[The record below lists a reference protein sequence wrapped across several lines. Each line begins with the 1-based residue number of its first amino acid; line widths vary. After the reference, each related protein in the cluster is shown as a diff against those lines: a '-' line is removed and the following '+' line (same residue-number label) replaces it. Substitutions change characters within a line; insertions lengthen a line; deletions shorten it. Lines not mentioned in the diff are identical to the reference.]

1 MKPLDSL
8 ESNAVIEIYREGGIA
23 FIPKLS
29 GPRRVELSDMSDDKR
44 QQLCQLI
51 NQAMPYAQEKEN
63 AGRGDQRYFRLEI
76 YYASAETT
84 ASLVVIIPETQAP
97 EELVDLWKQA
107 PPDENH
113 ACE

>member
-29 GPRRVELSDMSDDKR
+29 GPRRIELSDMSDDKR

-63 AGRGDQRYFRLEI
+63 AGHGDQRYFRIEI
-76 YYASAETT
+76 YFASAEHS
-84 ASLVVIIPETQAP
+84 ASLVVIVPETEAP
-97 EELVDLWKQA
+97 EELVNLWKQA
-107 PPDENH
+107 RPEDHPSE
-113 ACE
+113 

>member
-8 ESNAVIEIYREGGIA
+8 ESNTVIEIYREGGVA

-29 GPRRVELSDMSDDKR
+29 GPRRVELSGMSDDKR
-44 QQLCQLI
+44 REICQLI
-51 NQAMPYAQEKEN
+51 NKALPYAQEKEN

-76 YYASAETT
+76 YYTSAEHS
-84 ASLVVIIPETQAP
+84 ASLVVIIPETETP

-107 PPDENH
+107 QPDAHSSE
-113 ACE
+113 

>member
-29 GPRRVELSDMSDDKR
+29 GPRRVDLSGMSDDKR
-44 QQLCQLI
+44 QEICQLI
-51 NQAMPYAQEKEN
+51 NKTLPYAQEKEN
-63 AGRGDQRYFRLEI
+63 VGRGDQRYFRLEI

-107 PPDENH
+107 PPDESH
-113 ACE
+113 SCE

>member
-8 ESNAVIEIYREGGIA
+8 ESNTVIEIYREGGVA

-29 GPRRVELSDMSDDKR
+29 GPRRVELSGMSDDKR
-44 QQLCQLI
+44 REICELI
-51 NQAMPYAQEKEN
+51 NKTLPFAQEKEN

-76 YYASAETT
+76 YYASAEHS
-84 ASLVVIIPETQAP
+84 ASLVVIIPETETP

-107 PPDENH
+107 PPDDHSSE
-113 ACE
+113 

>member
-8 ESNAVIEIYREGGIA
+8 ESNTVIEIYREGVVA

-29 GPRRVELSDMSDDKR
+29 GPRRVELSGMSDDKR
-44 QQLCQLI
+44 REICQLI
-51 NQAMPYAQEKEN
+51 NKALPYAQEKEN

-76 YYASAETT
+76 YYASAEHY
-84 ASLVVIIPETQAP
+84 ASLVVIIPETETP

-107 PPDENH
+107 PPDDH
-113 ACE
+113 SCE

>member
-8 ESNAVIEIYREGGIA
+8 ESNTVIEIYREGGVA

-29 GPRRVELSDMSDDKR
+29 GPRRVELSGMSDDKR
-44 QQLCQLI
+44 REICQLI
-51 NQAMPYAQEKEN
+51 NKALPYAQEKEN

-76 YYASAETT
+76 YYAPAEHS
-84 ASLVVIIPETQAP
+84 ASLVVIIPETETP

-107 PPDENH
+107 PPDDH
-113 ACE
+113 SCE